1 MIELFCLVLLFSLN
15 LFSLSLFVLVPFMFV
30 ASENAYIVFFK
41 QVEGAIGRIKFY
53 RMLATTWDLNL
64 VKCANS
70 ILLIIGTLVNLQP
83 PLVKKV

>member
-41 QVEGAIGRIKFY
+41 QVERAIGRMKFY
-53 RMLATTWDLNL
+53 RILATTWDLNL
-64 VKCANS
+64 VKCVNS
-70 ILLIIGTLVNLQP
+70 P
-83 PLVKKV
+83 C